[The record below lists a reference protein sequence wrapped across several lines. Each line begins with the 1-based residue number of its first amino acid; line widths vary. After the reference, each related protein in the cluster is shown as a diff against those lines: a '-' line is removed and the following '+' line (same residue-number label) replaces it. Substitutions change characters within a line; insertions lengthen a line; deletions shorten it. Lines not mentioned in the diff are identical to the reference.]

1 MTDKQEYE
9 THLSVVDSVQASPLV
24 CLSSNDRFI
33 WVLIVIYLY
42 RGDLSVILLAYLY
55 LSYSKVFKGI
65 QKYSKVFRDTRRY
78 SKVF

>member
-9 THLSVVDSVQASPLV
+9 THLSVVDSVQASRLV

-33 WVLIVIYLY
+33 WVLIVKYLY

-55 LSYSKVFKGI
+55 LSYSKVFK
-65 QKYSKVFRDTRRY
+65 STRRY